1 MNNEL
6 KTVRKEMTA
15 GDLKGIIDLPN
26 YDDNRRVEVTV
37 TPAEEP
43 KKILSKEEIN
53 AILDRLTGCL
63 KGADPSKTL
72 DDWRRER
79 LEERYGIKLAD

>member
-37 TPAEEP
+37 TPAEEQTELSAEEL
-43 KKILSKEEIN
+43 KKVVQSLVG
-53 AILDRLTGCL
+53 AIPYTDKSLHELRM
-63 KGADPSKTL
+63 
-72 DDWRRER
+72 ER
-79 LEERYGIKLAD
+79 LEKKYEIAG